1 MKRPLRWPLA
11 AALLA
16 AALAAQAEGVRT
28 ASMLAN
34 TCAGCHGTNGAS
46 AGEYM
51 PTIAGMDNGYLYGV
65 MSDYKSGARRST
77 IMGRIMK
84 GYTEQEIHAIAG
96 FYAAQPWVSAARTAT
111 QAKAVK
117 KGQAI
122 HETLCESCHDAG
134 GREQDDESPRL
145 AGQWAGYTR
154 YALDTCRSQGDR
166 CKPRKMGERVKKL
179 SDVEI
184 DALASFYESEK

>member
-1 MKRPLRWPLA
+1 MKRSQRWPLA
-11 AALLA
+11 AALSA

-51 PTIAGMDNGYLYGV
+51 PSIAGMDSGYLYGV

-96 FYAAQPWVSAARTAT
+96 FYAAQAWISTARTAA
-111 QAKAVK
+111 AKAVK

-122 HETLCESCHDAG
+122 HEVLCETCHDGA

-154 YALDTCRSQGDR
+154 YALDSCRILGDR
-166 CKPRKMGERVKKL
+166 CNPRKMGERVKKL
-179 SDVEI
+179 SNAEI

>member
-1 MKRPLRWPLA
+1 MKRPPRWPLA
-11 AALLA
+11 AALFA
-16 AALAAQAEGVRT
+16 AALAAEAEGVRT

-51 PTIAGMDNGYLYGV
+51 PTIAGMDSGYLYAV
-65 MSDYKSGARRST
+65 MSDYKSGARPST

-96 FYAAQPWVSAARTAT
+96 FYAAQPWKSTDRTVA
-111 QAKAVK
+111 AKAIQ
-117 KGQAI
+117 KGRAV
-122 HETLCESCHDAG
+122 HHKLCETCHDDG

-154 YALDTCRSQGDR
+154 YALDSCRALGDR
-166 CKPRKMGERVKKL
+166 CKPRKMGERVKNL
-179 SDVEI
+179 SNAEI
-184 DALASFYESEK
+184 EALASFYENEK